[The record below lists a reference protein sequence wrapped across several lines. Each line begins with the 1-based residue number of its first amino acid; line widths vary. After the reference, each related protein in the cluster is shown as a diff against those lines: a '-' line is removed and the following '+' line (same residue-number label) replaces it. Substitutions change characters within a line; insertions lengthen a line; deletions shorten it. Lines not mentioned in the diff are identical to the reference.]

1 MLRNGFFGQIW
12 PIWDFSPNMYFAICE
27 KFCKYI
33 LVMLIT
39 IFVSRNLADLVR
51 ILALIKNNSQVTN
64 GLLSH
69 LKILK
74 REKSDLV
81 GTPET
86 IRKTSSKDEAFNQW
100 LAGLIDGDGFLGVSK
115 QGYTSCEITVALADE
130 KALLQIKQRFGGSVK
145 LRSGV
150 KAVRY
155 RLNHRK
161 GMIELLKAINGKI
174 RNTKRLP
181 QLHKVCNVLN
191 IEVLHP
197 QPLNRES
204 NWFMGFFDADG
215 SITYSLKK
223 GIPQLTVD
231 VTNKELVDVECF
243 IPHFQGNFYFDK
255 SQNGYYK
262 WSVQDETD
270 LLRFYEY
277 AKLCPSRTTKF
288 KKLMLIPTFLE
299 LKKNKGYRAPTG
311 SALSKAWLKF
321 QEKWVSS

>member
-1 MLRNGFFGQIW
+1 QMW
-12 PIWDFSPNMYFAICE
+12 PIWDFSPNMYFAMCE
-27 KFCKYI
+27 KFCKYMT
-33 LVMLIT
+33 VMTIT
-39 IFVSRNLADLVR
+39 MFVSRNTADLVR
-51 ILALIKNNSQVTN
+51 MLALMKNNSQVTN
-64 GLLSH
+64 GTTSH
-69 LKILK
+69 TKITK

-86 IRKTSSKDEAFNQW
+86 MRKTSSKDEAFNQW
-100 LAGLIDGDGFLGVSK
+100 LAGLIDGDGFTGVSK
-115 QGYTSCEITVALADE
+115 QGYTSCEMTVALADE
-130 KALLQIKQRFGGSVK
+130 KALTQMKQRFGGSVK

-155 RLNHRK
+155 RTNHRK
-161 GMIELLKAINGKI
+161 GMIETTKAINGKI
-174 RNTKRLP
+174 RNTKRTP
-181 QLHKVCNVLN
+181 QLHKVCNVTN

-215 SITYSLKK
+215 SITYSTKK
-223 GIPQLTVD
+223 GMPQTTVD

-270 LLRFYEY
+270 LTRFYEY

-288 KKLMLIPTFLE
+288 KKTMTMPTFTE
-299 LKKNKGYRAPTG
+299 TKKNKGYRAPTG
-311 SALSKAWLKF
+311 SALSKAWTKF